1 MKQSQLIQLNDGGI
15 LMPDGGVAR
24 GTYFASHNEGP
35 WEPIFNSLTK
45 EYLTYLLNSG
55 MRGSPAA
62 LTSWY
67 MTLFGVGQNPTD
79 DWTAAS
85 FAALDAENESTA
97 EGYVN
102 PTRPVWT
109 PGVAVDGLIANSADP
124 VRFTFATASS
134 VNIGG
139 IAILSSD
146 VRGGSA
152 GVLASAANLNNSR
165 QFEDG
170 DTYDVVYRLR
180 LEAQ

>member
-67 MTLFGVGQNPTD
+67 MTLFGVGQNQQT
-79 DWTAAS
+79 T
-85 FAALDAENESTA
+85 
-97 EGYVN
+97 GQ
-102 PTRPVWT
+102 RP
-109 PGVAVDGLIANSADP
+109 
-124 VRFTFATASS
+124 
-134 VNIGG
+134 
-139 IAILSSD
+139 
-146 VRGGSA
+146 
-152 GVLASAANLNNSR
+152 
-165 QFEDG
+165 
-170 DTYDVVYRLR
+170 RLR
-180 LEAQ
+180 RLMLKTKAQPKGT